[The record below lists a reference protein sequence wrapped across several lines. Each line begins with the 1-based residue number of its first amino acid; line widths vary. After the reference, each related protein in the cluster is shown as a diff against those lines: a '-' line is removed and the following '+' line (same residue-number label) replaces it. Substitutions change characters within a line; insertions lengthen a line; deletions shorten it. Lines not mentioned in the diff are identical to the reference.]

1 MSDLFGE
8 TCPCCGQKMPDKTMQ
23 SSSFAAFWD
32 TTNKRGSKPVAE
44 RAWAKLTTAEKQ
56 IAAAKVKLFQA
67 WFAKEYPG
75 ASPMHVSTYL
85 NGKHFLQDAVRDRV
99 EMALSED
106 PAINAIKSGKR
117 HFCGGISAARARM
130 LIANGFVTESDC
142 KSVGVL

>member
-1 MSDLFGE
+1 MTDLFGD
-8 TCPCCGQKMPDKTMQ
+8 TCPCCGQKMTDKTMQ

-44 RAWAKLTTAEKQ
+44 RAWAKLTAAEKQ
-56 IAAAKVKLFQA
+56 IAAAKVRPFMS

-85 NGKHFLQDAVRDRV
+85 NGKHFLQDGVRDKV
-99 EMALSED
+99 ALAPSED
-106 PAINAIKSGKR
+106 PAISAIKSGKR
-117 HFCGGISAARARM
+117 HLCGGISAARARA
-130 LIANGFVTESDC
+130 LIAQGFVTEGDC

>member
-1 MSDLFGE
+1 MNDLFGE
-8 TCPCCGQKMPDKTMQ
+8 TCPCCGQPIPDKTMQ
-23 SSSFAAFWD
+23 SFAAFWD
-32 TTNKRGSKPVAE
+32 TTNKRGSKPAAE

-56 IAAAKVKLFQA
+56 IAAAKVKPFQA

-85 NGKHFLQDAVRDRV
+85 NDKHFLQDAVRDKM

-117 HFCGGISAARARM
+117 HLCGGISAARARM
-130 LIANGFVTESDC
+130 LIANGFVTETDC
-142 KSVGVL
+142 KAVGVL